1 MDSDAGSSLARRRHC
16 LSPPFFFFSSF
27 FVSFVHFLHVFLLYL
42 GFISSSFTKS
52 CASCRTCHIQASWLL
67 LLISSPT
74 PATTAMVV
82 LDLTF
87 EGCVCNALSSSP
99 KVAVQPDLHISSS
112 LLAMTSLS
120 TGKIY
125 FSLPHRELSFLVGV
139 LRRSFTRSTSTFCSE
154 FYSSSSVANRTFPE
168 DPKTNPLSR
177 PLPFSATKSGVCS
190 YSLSKTDSGNKRFN
204 YGFINALW
212 LRYGNIG
219 VRSRFLAKD
228 SAFPPNPVKHLCFY
242 TGLKVA
248 RATSSD
254 SSIIHRH
261 LVSEALYPI
270 ALSHM
275 SPWCRPKLAISSS
288 RVCSVSSPNLRLLKL
303 QSCSPLRLYSADKF
317 IKSSSRQDQE
327 RSLSTSSFS
336 EERTFPPPLLSMRD
350 RHIPIEIS
358 EKLFNSFT
366 VLLSRV
372 SVYTEPEDA
381 TRLVF
386 VMCSGGKG
394 WFSTSQCKVTMIYES
409 GFTVNLPTHLS
420 SVSFSLSISSE
431 ELSVLT
437 YVVFKF
443 HCCNQRGWIILSSYC
458 MFEV

>member
-139 LRRSFTRSTSTFCSE
+139 LCRSFTRSTSTFCSE

-190 YSLSKTDSGNKRFN
+190 YSLRKTVILGSGVASWPKIPPFRQIPSSTF
-204 YGFINALW
+204 
-212 LRYGNIG
+212 
-219 VRSRFLAKD
+219 
-228 SAFPPNPVKHLCFY
+228 AFTPV
-242 TGLKVA
+242 
-248 RATSSD
+248 
-254 SSIIHRH
+254 
-261 LVSEALYPI
+261 
-270 ALSHM
+270 
-275 SPWCRPKLAISSS
+275 
-288 RVCSVSSPNLRLLKL
+288 
-303 QSCSPLRLYSADKF
+303 
-317 IKSSSRQDQE
+317 
-327 RSLSTSSFS
+327 
-336 EERTFPPPLLSMRD
+336 
-350 RHIPIEIS
+350 
-358 EKLFNSFT
+358 
-366 VLLSRV
+366 
-372 SVYTEPEDA
+372 
-381 TRLVF
+381 
-386 VMCSGGKG
+386 
-394 WFSTSQCKVTMIYES
+394 
-409 GFTVNLPTHLS
+409 
-420 SVSFSLSISSE
+420 
-431 ELSVLT
+431 
-437 YVVFKF
+437 
-443 HCCNQRGWIILSSYC
+443 
-458 MFEV
+458 

>member
-74 PATTAMVV
+74 PATTATVV
-82 LDLTF
+82 LDLPF

-99 KVAVQPDLHISSS
+99 KVAVQPDLHIFSS

-154 FYSSSSVANRTFPE
+154 FYPSSSVANRTFPE

>member
-16 LSPPFFFFSSF
+16 LSPP
-27 FVSFVHFLHVFLLYL
+27 
-42 GFISSSFTKS
+42 
-52 CASCRTCHIQASWLL
+52 
-67 LLISSPT
+67 PT
-74 PATTAMVV
+74 PATTATVV

-219 VRSRFLAKD
+219 VRNRFLAKD

-317 IKSSSRQDQE
+317 IKSSSRQNQE

-386 VMCSGGKG
+386 VMCSGGIICSFWHDNRNSLGPLIDITIPMGSRVSGLPEINEVQMFLSEEDELYQWKVGEAVASDTFDSAMTWVHLYPPLQLVFWHHVIWFKG
-394 WFSTSQCKVTMIYES
+394 MILKHS
-409 GFTVNLPTHLS
+409 
-420 SVSFSLSISSE
+420 SISMISWGT
-431 ELSVLT
+431 LRVL
-437 YVVFKF
+437 
-443 HCCNQRGWIILSSYC
+443 L
-458 MFEV
+458 

>member
-1 MDSDAGSSLARRRHC
+1 MFFYYTWVSLALLLPKAVQVVVHAISKPVGSC
-16 LSPPFFFFSSF
+16 CSFPF
-27 FVSFVHFLHVFLLYL
+27 
-42 GFISSSFTKS
+42 
-52 CASCRTCHIQASWLL
+52 AESCRTA
-67 LLISSPT
+67 
-74 PATTAMVV
+74 
-82 LDLTF
+82 
-87 EGCVCNALSSSP
+87 
-99 KVAVQPDLHISSS
+99 
-112 LLAMTSLS
+112 
-120 TGKIY
+120 
-125 FSLPHRELSFLVGV
+125 
-139 LRRSFTRSTSTFCSE
+139 RSAYLF
-154 FYSSSSVANRTFPE
+154 FYPSSSVANRTFPE

-204 YGFINALW
+204 NGFINALW

-303 QSCSPLRLYSADKF
+303 QSCSPLRLYFADKF

-327 RSLSTSSFS
+327 RSLSTTSFS

-366 VLLSRV
+366 VLLSQ
-372 SVYTEPEDA
+372 DA

-386 VMCSGGKG
+386 VMCSGD
-394 WFSTSQCKVTMIYES
+394 STVAHSEKVWAL
-409 GFTVNLPTHLS
+409 GDS
-420 SVSFSLSISSE
+420 S
-431 ELSVLT
+431 T
-437 YVVFKF
+437 RKR
-443 HCCNQRGWIILSSYC
+443 N
-458 MFEV
+458 